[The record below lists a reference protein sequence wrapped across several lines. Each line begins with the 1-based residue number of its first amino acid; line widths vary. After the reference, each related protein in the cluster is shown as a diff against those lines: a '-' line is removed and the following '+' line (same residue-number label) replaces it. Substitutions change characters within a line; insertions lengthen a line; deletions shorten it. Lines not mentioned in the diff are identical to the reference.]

1 MEVTDAAV
9 VAQVLAGDRDAF
21 RILVERHTRGIY
33 PVIYRMTGNSQD
45 TEEII
50 QEAFLRAY
58 KSLERFELRSSF
70 ATWLY
75 RIAVNR
81 TLDFLN
87 AKKMTDTYPIT
98 ENPDPETR
106 GEEIQLQ
113 SMTPGPDRLLLST
126 EINSRIAGAMK
137 RLTPVE
143 RLAFTLRH
151 MEGKSIEEISAT
163 LNLKNDATKNS
174 IFRAVQ
180 KLRQQLAP
188 LMGAAK

>member
-9 VAQVLAGDRDAF
+9 VAQVLAGNRDAF
-21 RILVERHTRGIY
+21 RILVERHTRSIY

-45 TEEII
+45 TEEIV

-87 AKKMTDTYPIT
+87 AKKMTDTFPIT
-98 ENPDPETR
+98 ENPDPEMR
-106 GEEIQLQ
+106 GEE
-113 SMTPGPDRLLLST
+113 
-126 EINSRIAGAMK
+126 
-137 RLTPVE
+137 V
-143 RLAFTLRH
+143 
-151 MEGKSIEEISAT
+151 
-163 LNLKNDATKNS
+163 
-174 IFRAVQ
+174 
-180 KLRQQLAP
+180 
-188 LMGAAK
+188 

>member
-1 MEVTDAAV
+1 MEVRDAAV
-9 VAQVLAGDRDAF
+9 VAQVLAGDQDAF
-21 RILVERHTRGIY
+21 RILVERHTRSIY
-33 PVIYRMTGNSQD
+33 TVIYRMTGNPQD

-58 KSLERFELRSSF
+58 KSLERFERRSSF

-87 AKKMTDTYPIT
+87 AKKMTDISPIT
-98 ENPDPETR
+98 ENPDPEAR
-106 GEEIQLQ
+106 AEEVQLQ
-113 SMTPGPDRLLLST
+113 SVAPGPDRLLLST
-126 EINSRIAGAMK
+126 EIKSRIAAAMK

-151 MEGKSIEEISAT
+151 LEGKSIEEISEA
-163 LNLKNDATKNS
+163 LNLRTDAAKNS
-174 IFRAVQ
+174 VFRAVQ

-188 LMGAAK
+188 LMSATK

>member
-9 VAQVLAGDRDAF
+9 VAQVLAGDQDAF
-21 RILVERHTRGIY
+21 RILVERHTRSIY
-33 PVIYRMTGNSQD
+33 TVIYRMTGNPQD

-58 KSLERFELRSSF
+58 KSLERFERRSSF

-87 AKKMTDTYPIT
+87 AKKMTDVSPIT
-98 ENPDPETR
+98 ENPDPEAR
-106 GEEIQLQ
+106 AEEVQLQ
-113 SMTPGPDRLLLST
+113 SAAPGPDRLLLST
-126 EINSRIAGAMK
+126 EIKSRIAAAMK

-151 MEGKSIEEISAT
+151 LEGKSIEEISEA
-163 LNLKNDATKNS
+163 LNLRTDAAKNS
-174 IFRAVQ
+174 VFRAVQ

-188 LMGAAK
+188 LMSATK